1 LFFIYFKQHIRKAR
15 IIRVIEIENRTIP
28 ATRRLLSLS
37 LSPAAPVRVRIIAG
51 IRQTKPRVALII
63 AKRPE

>member
-1 LFFIYFKQHIRKAR
+1 M
-15 IIRVIEIENRTIP
+15 ENRTIP